1 MGLLGRAAEDIPE
14 AVEQGL
20 PEVPGDLTG
29 QEQTKNPSVP
39 RIYAL
44 RARQGAMR
52 PTTARP
58 ATVAPTA
65 KRTAIEAVSRARV
78 EREGGCDV
86 CEGAGCQSRVSRQ
99 VCLNRSRRVD
109 GCCVWAP

>member
-39 RIYAL
+39 RSLVASMHFVL
-44 RARQGAMR
+44 AKAR
-52 PTTARP
+52 
-58 ATVAPTA
+58 
-65 KRTAIEAVSRARV
+65 
-78 EREGGCDV
+78 
-86 CEGAGCQSRVSRQ
+86 
-99 VCLNRSRRVD
+99 
-109 GCCVWAP
+109 